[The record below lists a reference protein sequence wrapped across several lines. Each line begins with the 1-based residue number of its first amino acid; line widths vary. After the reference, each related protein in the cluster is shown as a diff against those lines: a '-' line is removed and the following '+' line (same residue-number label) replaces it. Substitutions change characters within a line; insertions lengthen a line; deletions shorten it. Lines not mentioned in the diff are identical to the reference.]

1 MDSEGKF
8 QAINMN
14 RIPSA
19 DLGHLGGIIEMLT
32 YKNQKYTKFGM
43 VLKGF
48 LVIT

>member
-1 MDSEGKF
+1 MDLEGKF

-19 DLGHLGGIIEMLT
+19 DLGHLGGITDMLT
-32 YKNQKYTKFGM
+32 YKKQKYTKFGM
-43 VLKGF
+43 ILKVF